1 MASFCKATLTA
12 LAAGL
17 TLACAAFA
25 PAHAQAPATS
35 TLDKIKADLNYLL
48 NLSQNHRAE

>member
-25 PAHAQAPATS
+25 LAGWLLRLEELWLLLRRERAH
-35 TLDKIKADLNYLL
+35 
-48 NLSQNHRAE
+48 